1 MARYKEIYEDL
12 RARLLAGEFEVGD
25 RMPSIAELMDH
36 YDVPGL
42 NTIRQ
47 ALILLAEDGL
57 VESRQGV
64 GTFVLRQEPSRR
76 VVDVAAELRTARSAI
91 DRALAANPT
100 GTATVGN
107 SHRIIL
113 HEVAV
118 DGLPDFD
125 EHGLVDRYIGNV
137 AFIFEGQVYSG
148 HPLPPNAEG
157 ETLWVLEDR
166 HGREIVKVAGV
177 THWIEFPDGLLT
189 ATWL

>member
-1 MARYKEIYEDL
+1 M

-36 YDVPGL
+36 YDVRGL

-47 ALILLAEDGL
+47 ALSLLAEDGL

-64 GTFVLRQEPSRR
+64 GTFVLRREPSRR
-76 VVDVAAELRTARSAI
+76 VVDIATELRTARSAI
-91 DRALAANPT
+91 DRALAANRT

-137 AFIFEGQVYSG
+137 AFIFEGQIYSG
-148 HPLPPNAEG
+148 HPLPPNVEG
-157 ETLWVLEDR
+157 ETFWVLEDR
-166 HGREIVKVAGV
+166 NGREIVKVAGV
-177 THWIEFPDGLLT
+177 THWVEFPDGLLAAT
-189 ATWL
+189 TWL

>member
-91 DRALAANPT
+91 DRALAAKPA
-100 GTATVGN
+100 GTTTVRN
-107 SHRIIL
+107 SHRIVL

-125 EHGLVDRYIGNV
+125 EHGLVERYVGNV
-137 AFIFEGQVYSG
+137 AFIFEGQIYSG

-166 HGREIVKVAGV
+166 NGREIVKVAGV
-177 THWIEFPDGLLT
+177 THWVEFPDGLLMST
-189 ATWL
+189 LL